1 MAFCLPEAQA
11 TSPPPVSSDGLKPAH
26 HRALQFYP
34 SRKLCS
40 YFKHDGSGTVYYPD
54 GRIAVNVIAGD
65 GIPPGLYTT
74 FFRAKGR
81 KEVSV
86 TCCHEPLQ

>member
-1 MAFCLPEAQA
+1 VAFCLPEAQA

-26 HRALQFYP
+26 HRALQF
-34 SRKLCS
+34 
-40 YFKHDGSGTVYYPD
+40 YYPD